1 VAWTEPNT
9 NHLPILEYEV
19 TIADA
24 AGNFA
29 EYTAL
34 CDGAGDPA
42 LSDLACVVPMASLTG
57 APLSL
62 AVGDLIEF
70 KVRAR
75 NDRGWSTTSDV
86 NSDGVLAQS
95 VPVRMAAP
103 FTDDAQTGED

>member
-1 VAWTEPNT
+1 
-9 NHLPILEYEV
+9 
-19 TIADA
+19 
-24 AGNFA
+24 
-29 EYTAL
+29 
-34 CDGAGDPA
+34 
-42 LSDLACVVPMASLTG
+42 MASLTG

-75 NDRGWSTTSDV
+75 NDRGWSATSDA

-103 FTDDAQTGED
+103 FTDDAQTGEDQVYVEWTALSTPSETGGSTVTSYNLRWDAGAGDGSF